1 MIPRTIPRVIRRVLV
16 ACLALL
22 LSACSSVGPDAY
34 RDEKPALDL
43 FRYFNGQVDG
53 WGMFTDRSDKVVKR
67 FTVLIRGSVDGDTL
81 TLNEDFSYSDG
92 SKSKRVWTITRQDAN
107 RYTGVAADVIGSAR
121 GESRGNALRW
131 TYVLALEVDGTTYH
145 VDFDDWMFLQD
156 ENVMLNRSRM
166 SKFGF
171 GLGELTL
178 AFRRRP

>member
-1 MIPRTIPRVIRRVLV
+1 MIRTLF
-16 ACLALL
+16 AALAIAL

-34 RDEKPALDL
+34 RNEKPALDL
-43 FRYFNGQVDG
+43 FGYFDGQVDG
-53 WGMFTDRSDKVVKR
+53 WGIFTDRSGKVVKR
-67 FTVLIRGSVDGDTL
+67 FKVLIRGKVAGEVFMLD
-81 TLNEDFSYSDG
+81 EDFSYSDG
-92 SKSKRVWTITRQDAN
+92 SKSKRVWTITRMDTN
-107 RYTGVAADVIGSAR
+107 RYTGTAADVVGVAA

-145 VDFDDWMFLQD
+145 VDFDDWMYLQD

-178 AFRRRP
+178 SFRKRT